1 MSRPAGG
8 VAKLGSRRHEQLPRA
23 RGLLPPRDRPSP
35 FRQAARQCRGDAQ
48 RLCRAAEDWRALFRA
63 TGLRRVRAAD
73 TLIRRGE
80 QDRTLYF
87 VLQGRLEV
95 LVHSSDGIS
104 MGPFTRIG
112 PGSVL
117 GEQSFF
123 DDNPRSASVW
133 AVDDCELAAMTPDQY
148 ALFENAQ
155 PHLARELLFAL
166 GKILAVRLRR
176 TTAKVRS

>member
-1 MSRPAGG
+1 MSMPAESADIDRAIARFRAGVAAAAGEGLSPAGWS
-8 VAKLGSRRHEQLPRA
+8 A
-23 RGLLPPRDRPSP
+23 D
-35 FRQAARQCRGDAQ
+35 
-48 RLCRAAEDWRALFRA
+48 DWRALFRA

-166 GKILAVRLRR
+166 GKILAVPLRR
-176 TTAKVRS
+176 TTAKVRG